1 MVRPAEVGV
10 HQFVRI
16 IGSVMGYTF
25 YFHVEGCVFTRLFM
39 ARRRYPRSPIYAQVL
54 IDGTPLFTDLVEVK
68 EGESLSEF
76 RRRVKEIHKGLAEGF
91 YKLWKV

>member
-10 HQFVRI
+10 RQFVRI

-25 YFHVEGCVFTRLFM
+25 YFHVDGCVFTRLFM
-39 ARRRYPRSPIYAQVL
+39 ARRRYPRSTIYAQVL
-54 IDGTPLFTDLVEVK
+54 IDGTPLFTDLVEVN

-76 RRRVKEIHKGLAEGF
+76 RRRVKEIHRDLVKGI
-91 YKLWKV
+91 